1 MDNVSLPEV
10 RGVVV
15 KQERSAIS
23 TRALLDAAAELIV
36 EVGYEK
42 ATFAA
47 IAERA
52 GYSHGLVTRRFGSKE
67 AMLHALVDRITHT
80 TPPLAPEKV
89 DGVGS
94 ILRTFDVVR
103 AGLMH
108 SESNIRALYV
118 LMFTSLWS
126 VPVLK
131 ERMADLHRDGR
142 RAIAK
147 ATQVCINRGE
157 VDPSVDPDEIGR
169 SVLTSLRGCAYQ
181 WLLDPEDFDLN
192 AALAEQKEA
201 LRVRLLRGGV
211 STGGTVE

>member
-1 MDNVSLPEV
+1 MVDNILNPCHCSLMDNVSLPEV

-147 ATQVCINRGE
+147 AASIAGRWIRRWIPTK
-157 VDPSVDPDEIGR
+157 SVDPYSRRCGAAP
-169 SVLTSLRGCAYQ
+169 TSGYSIQRT
-181 WLLDPEDFDLN
+181 
-192 AALAEQKEA
+192 
-201 LRVRLLRGGV
+201 
-211 STGGTVE
+211 ST